1 MHAAASSTASRSP
14 SPTGGGE
21 RQRLSP
27 SPGGSTPEGRE
38 GGRQRRGPRSMN
50 TLSRACL
57 AGALVATLA
66 ACAQKPAE
74 SPRDQARTVSVVQ
87 VEPREISGG
96 LSASGVLLPREDVAI
111 FPQLT
116 GYRVASVL
124 TDVGSWVKAGQPL
137 VQLDDVLLRAQLNQQ
152 NALAAQQAAMADQ
165 ADEQANRV
173 KGLDNEGL
181 LSKEQIDQRRFAATA
196 ARAQAKAQV
205 AAADDIR
212 TREALT
218 VVRAPFSGLII
229 ERDVRF
235 GDVTGGA
242 TPLFRLARDGQVELA
257 ADVSEDALDKI
268 HSGDKAMVTLADG
281 SQVQGTVR
289 LVSPAID
296 PSTKLGKV
304 RISLPIQP
312 NVRSGGFA
320 TATFLGFSRSA
331 SAVPESSIR
340 YDAEGASVMV
350 IGADSKVDR
359 VPVTTGQRGG
369 GYVELLTGPSA
380 GARVVEKAGSML
392 VPGDFVRTT
401 PGS

>member
-1 MHAAASSTASRSP
+1 MRSILARASLAAA
-14 SPTGGGE
+14 
-21 RQRLSP
+21 
-27 SPGGSTPEGRE
+27 
-38 GGRQRRGPRSMN
+38 
-50 TLSRACL
+50 L
-57 AGALVATLA
+57 AATLA

-74 SPRDQARTVSVVQ
+74 SAKEQARTVSIVA

-96 LSASGVLLPREDVAI
+96 LAASGALVPREDVAI
-111 FPQLT
+111 FPQLS
-116 GYRVASVL
+116 GYRVAGVL
-124 TDVGSWVKAGQPL
+124 TDVGSWVKVGQPL
-137 VQLDDVLLRAQLNQQ
+137 VRLDDVLLRAQLNQQ
-152 NALAAQQAAMADQ
+152 NALAAQQVTLADQ

-196 ARAQAKAQV
+196 ARAQATAQI
-205 AAADDIR
+205 AAAQDIK

-235 GDVTGGA
+235 GDLTGST

-268 HSGDKAMVTLADG
+268 HPGDKAMVTLADG

-304 RISLPIQP
+304 RITLPVQP
-312 NVRSGGFA
+312 NVRAGGFA
-320 TATFLGFSRSA
+320 SASFSGVTRSA
-331 SAVPESSIR
+331 SAVPESAIR
-340 YDAEGASVMV
+340 YDAEGASVLV
-350 IGADSKVDR
+350 VGSDSRVQR

-369 GYVELLTGPSA
+369 GFVELLTGPPT
-380 GARVVEKAGSML
+380 GAQVVEKAAAML

-401 PGS
+401 PGA